1 MKGGSMMR
9 PVFSAV
15 FLASLVLVHPV
26 FAQQGQINGIVSD
39 SSGGVVPGVTVTAT
53 EAQTGISRDTIS
65 GPNGRYQF
73 VAMRPTVYEITA
85 ALTGFRTIKR
95 TGIEL
100 FANQALTVNVT
111 LELGALN
118 ETVSVSGNAVQVDI
132 TTATISEVVD
142 HARIVELPLNG
153 RDAAKL
159 TTLVAGTVIAS
170 VSTETGK
177 TIPGAL
183 RLSSNG
189 SEALSVSFRLD
200 GTSNTDLYEHENL
213 TFPFPE
219 ALQEFS
225 IQTSNYSAAQGNSSG
240 AVINAVTR
248 SGTNE
253 YHGGTFGYV
262 RNKAFNS
269 RNYFASVPDA
279 LDRRQYGGYLGGPV
293 KVPGYNG
300 TNRTFFFVG
309 WQGTLLKNTTATTT
323 VFAPTTDQRNGNF
336 ATCGAPCNVP
346 IRDPLTGQPFPG
358 NQIPVSR
365 YDPASVKLMSYFP
378 QVGGTGQHQVSR
390 ASAMDFNQLVLK
402 VDQQLTS
409 KDQLSGRYF
418 IDHFDNA
425 AIITPGD
432 LLSYRTGSPK
442 SRVRSQ
448 SGVYAWKRTWTPT
461 VLNETHV
468 GFQRMHAGR
477 VTPPT
482 PSMQELGVRLP
493 LYPTTPNIQLIDVSG
508 FFAIGADAPSD
519 FVRNG
524 VEVNNRTSWMKGK
537 HSIQFGGEA
546 QYYKATIDS
555 EYRVPSSSVFNGSA
569 TGNAMAD
576 FVLGDLRSF
585 DQGTGEYKDNTN
597 FYSSAFFQDDY
608 KIHRRLSLN
617 IGARYEPTPPWHEQ
631 VGRIQIFSLEAYRA
645 GRRSTLFDNAPP
657 GVFFRGDPGVPE
669 DGTLGDWN
677 NVSFRG
683 GAAWDLTGDGKT
695 SLRGG
700 WGMFY
705 DQHIIGRFNNG
716 ATNNP
721 PWSIRV
727 NVTEPVGPFSNPYLG
742 RTDFNSISLAGVGR
756 RDAPFPTPVSA
767 NSYDERFNTPL
778 TYNYN
783 LTLERE
789 VLSGWIARAAYV
801 GSKTAG
807 GQNTITLNPAIY
819 VPGATTG
826 TTDARRVLQPYG
838 ALQTY
843 VQQRWSNYNSM
854 QLTLNRR
861 FSRGFTINSN
871 YTLSS
876 VVGNF
881 GDELIP
887 YFMDQDP
894 ALLEGPLDQMRRH
907 RFVTSWVFEIPELGT
922 GNAVARAAL
931 NGWQLTG
938 IIQYQT
944 GSPHTITTGTDISRD
959 GIGGDRAKT
968 TGVSLDAPA
977 GSDQTLWFNPAAFA
991 AGDVGTFG
999 TVGKGVY
1006 TGPSTHYWDMG
1017 LSKNVRFKTD
1027 MSVQFRAE
1035 FFNIFNQVNFA
1046 NPAIAVSS
1054 ASFGRITSTHPNQ
1067 GDPRIIQFGLKF
1079 VF

>member
-1 MKGGSMMR
+1 MR
-9 PVFSAV
+9 PVLLATAILLAV
-15 FLASLVLVHPV
+15 VVSPA
-26 FAQQGQINGIVSD
+26 FAQVQGQINGVITD
-39 SSGGVVPGVTVTAT
+39 SSGGVVPGATVTAI
-53 EAQTGISRDTIS
+53 ESQTGLSRDTIS
-65 GPNGRYQF
+65 GANGFYTF
-73 VAMRPTVYEITA
+73 PSLRPTTYEIRA
-85 ALTGFRTIKR
+85 VLAGFRTVKSQAV
-95 TGIEL
+95 EL
-100 FANQALTVNVT
+100 NANLSLTVNLT
-111 LELGALN
+111 LELGELS
-118 ETVSVSGNAVQVDI
+118 ETVSVAGQAANVDL
-132 TTATISEVVD
+132 TTATLSEVVD

-153 RDAAKL
+153 RDATKL
-159 TTLVAGTVIAS
+159 TTLVAGTVVAS

-248 SGTNE
+248 SGTNNF
-253 YHGGTFGYV
+253 HGGAFGYV
-262 RNKAFNS
+262 RNKAFNA
-269 RNYFASVPDA
+269 RNYFAVEPDA

-300 TNRTFFFVG
+300 TNRTFFFAG
-309 WQGTLLKNTTATTT
+309 WQGTLLKNTTASTI
-323 VFAPTTDQRNGNF
+323 VFAPTNDQRNGNF
-336 ATCGAPCNVP
+336 ATCGAPCNAA

-365 YDPASVKLMSYFP
+365 FDPASVKLMSYFARED
-378 QVGGTGQHQVSR
+378 GTGQHQVSR
-390 ASAMDFNQLVLK
+390 ASAMDFNQVVLK
-402 VDQQLTS
+402 VDHQLTNN
-409 KDQLSGRYF
+409 DQLSGRYF

-425 AIITPGD
+425 AIMTPGD

-448 SGVYAWKRTWTPT
+448 SGVYAWKKTLTST
-461 VLNETHV
+461 LLTETHV

-477 VTPPT
+477 VTPDT
-482 PSMQELGVRLP
+482 PSLQELGIRLP
-493 LYPTTPNIQLIDVSG
+493 LYPTTPNLQSISVDGYFSV
-508 FFAIGADAPSD
+508 GADAPSD

-524 VEVNNRTSWMKGK
+524 VEFNNRTNWMKGK
-537 HSIQFGGEA
+537 HSIQFGAEG
-546 QYYKATIDS
+546 QWYKATIDS
-555 EYRVPSSSVFNGSA
+555 EYRVPGTFTFNGTA

-576 FVLGDLRSF
+576 FMLGDMRTF
-585 DQGTGEYKDNTN
+585 DQGTGEYKDNVN

-608 KIHRRLSLN
+608 KIHPRLSLN
-617 IGARYEPTPPWHEQ
+617 LGVRYEPTRPWHEQ
-631 VGRIQIFSLEAYRA
+631 VGRIQIFRLEDYYA
-645 GRRSTLFDNAPP
+645 GRRTTLFDNAPP
-657 GVFFRGDPGVPE
+657 GVFFRGDPGVPD
-669 DGTLGDWN
+669 DGTLADYN

-727 NVTEPVGPFSNPYLG
+727 TVTEPVGPFSDPYRG
-742 RTDFNSISLAGVGR
+742 RDDFDKISLAGVGR
-756 RDAPFPTPVSA
+756 RDAPFPQPVSA
-767 NSYDERFNTPL
+767 NSYDEKFNTPL

-789 VLSGWIARAAYV
+789 VLPGWVARAAYV
-801 GSKTAG
+801 GSRTTG
-807 GQNTITLNPAIY
+807 GQRTISLNPAIY
-819 VPGATTG
+819 VPGATTA
-826 TTDARRVLQPYG
+826 TTDARRPLQPYSSLG
-838 ALQTY
+838 TY
-843 VQQRWSNYNSM
+843 VQDGWSDYDAM

-861 FSRGFTINSN
+861 FSGGFTINSN
-871 YTLSS
+871 YTLAST
-876 VVGNF
+876 VGNF
-881 GDELIP
+881 GGELIP
-887 YFMDQDP
+887 YNMPQDP
-894 ALLEGPLDQMRRH
+894 ALVVGPLDQMRRH
-907 RFVTSWVFEIPELGT
+907 RFVTSWVYEVPDVGT
-922 GNAVARAAL
+922 SNAVMRAAL
-931 NGWQLTG
+931 NGWQVTG
-938 IIQYQT
+938 IVQFQT
-944 GSPHTITTGTDISRD
+944 GSPYTITSGVDISRD

-968 TGVSLDAPA
+968 TGVSIDPPQ
-977 GSDQTLWFNPAAFA
+977 GSDQTVWFNPAAFT

-999 TVGKGVY
+999 TIDTGAY
-1006 TGPSTHYWDMG
+1006 FGPSTHYWDMG
-1017 LSKNVRFKTD
+1017 LTKNVHFGND

-1046 NPAIAVSS
+1046 NPSTALNS
-1054 ASFGRITSTHPNQ
+1054 ASFGRITSTHANQ
-1067 GDPRIIQFGLKF
+1067 GDPRIMQFGLKF

>member
-1 MKGGSMMR
+1 MR
-9 PVFSAV
+9 LLL
-15 FLASLVLVHPV
+15 LAAAILVVLSSPA
-26 FAQQGQINGIVSD
+26 FAQQGQINGVITD
-39 SSGGVVPGVTVTAT
+39 SSGGVVPGVTVTAV
-53 EAQTGISRDTIS
+53 EQQTGLSRDTIS
-65 GPNGRYQF
+65 GANGRYVF
-73 VAMRPTVYEITA
+73 TSLRPTIYEIRA
-85 ALTGFRTIKR
+85 ALTGFRTIRR

-100 FANQALTVNVT
+100 SAYQNVTVNVA
-111 LELGALN
+111 LELGELS
-118 ETVSVSGNAVQVDI
+118 ETVSVAGNAAPVDV
-132 TTATISEVVD
+132 TSATISEVVD

-159 TTLVAGTVIAS
+159 TTLVAGTVISS

-189 SEALSVSFRLD
+189 SQALSVSFRLD

-248 SGTNE
+248 SGTNTF
-253 YHGGTFGYV
+253 HGGTFGYV

-269 RNYFASVPDA
+269 RNYFASEPDA
-279 LDRRQYGGYLGGPV
+279 LDRRQYGGFLGGPV

-323 VFAPTTDQRNGNF
+323 VFAPTNDQRNGNF

-365 YDPASVKLMSYFP
+365 YDPAAVKLMSYFAR
-378 QVGGTGQHQVSR
+378 VGGTGQHQVSR
-390 ASAMDFNQLVLK
+390 ASAMDFNQVVLK
-402 VDQQLTS
+402 VDHQVTS
-409 KDQLSGRYF
+409 NDQFSGRYF

-425 AIITPGD
+425 AIMTPGD
-432 LLSYRTGSPK
+432 LLSYRTGSPQ

-448 SGVYAWKRTWTPT
+448 SGVYGWKKTLTSALLT
-461 VLNETHV
+461 ETHV

-482 PSMQELGVRLP
+482 PSLQELGIRLP
-493 LYPTTPNIQLIDVSG
+493 LYPTTPNIQSISVDG
-508 FFAIGADAPSD
+508 FFSVGADAPSI
-519 FVRNG
+519 FFRQG
-524 VEVNNRTSWMKGK
+524 FELNNRTNWMKGK
-537 HSIQFGGEA
+537 HSIQFGAEG
-546 QYYKATIDS
+546 QWYKATIDS
-555 EYRVPSSSVFNGSA
+555 EYRVPGTFTFNGTA

-576 FVLGDLRSF
+576 FMLGDMRSF
-585 DQGTGEYKDNTN
+585 DQGTGEYKDNRN

-608 KIHRRLSLN
+608 KIHPRLSLN
-617 IGARYEPTPPWHEQ
+617 IGFRYEPTPPWHEQ
-631 VGRIQIFSLEAYRA
+631 VGRIQIFDLEAYRA

-657 GVFFRGDPGVPE
+657 GMFFRGDPGVPE
-669 DGTLGDWN
+669 DGTLGDYN

-721 PWSIRV
+721 PWSIRIS
-727 NVTEPVGPFSNPYLG
+727 VTEPVGPFSDPYRG
-742 RTDFNSISLAGVGR
+742 RNDFNSISLAGVGR
-756 RDAPFPTPVSA
+756 RDAPFPHPVSA
-767 NSYDERFNTPL
+767 NSYDEQFNTPL

-789 VLSGWIARAAYV
+789 ILSGWMARAAYV
-801 GSKTAG
+801 GSRVTG
-807 GQNTITLNPAIY
+807 GQNSISLNPAIY

-826 TTDARRVLQPYG
+826 TTDARRALQPFG
-838 ALQTY
+838 AISTY
-843 VQQRWSNYNSM
+843 VQEGWSRYNAM

-871 YTLSS
+871 YTLASS
-876 VVGNF
+876 VGNF
-881 GDELIP
+881 GGELIP

-894 ALLEGPLDQMRRH
+894 ALVEGPLDEMRRH
-907 RFVTSWVFEIPELGT
+907 RFVTSWVFDVPDVGT
-922 GNAVARAAL
+922 ENVVARAAL

-938 IIQYQT
+938 ILQYQS
-944 GSPHTITTGTDISRD
+944 GAPFTITSGTDISRD
-959 GIGGDRAKT
+959 GIGNDRAKT
-968 TGVSLDAPA
+968 TGVSMDPPE
-977 GSDQTLWFNPAAFA
+977 GSDRTVWFNRAAFA

-999 TVGKGVY
+999 TVGKGAY
-1006 TGPSTHYWDMG
+1006 FGPSTYYFDMG
-1017 LSKNVRFKTD
+1017 LSKNMRFSDD
-1027 MSVQFRAE
+1027 MGVQFRAE

-1046 NPAIAVSS
+1046 NPSTAVNS
-1054 ASFGRITSTHPNQ
+1054 ASFGRITSTHANQ
-1067 GDPRIIQFGLKF
+1067 GDPRIMQFGLKF